1 MVFCSIRFLTLFS
14 YGNTCLHSLSICYSP
29 YVLDATRDVTK
40 PLHDVT
46 NIPPVQVQIRMPDRN
61 SSGSDQDVITIVGYE
76 NDAVAARDSIMK
88 IVSELE
94 ERVTDTVEI
103 DSRLHAR

>member
-1 MVFCSIRFLTLFS
+1 MFYRNLFYRS
-14 YGNTCLHSLSICYSP
+14 VQSSRKTFIMFSLEI
-29 YVLDATRDVTK
+29 
-40 PLHDVT
+40 
-46 NIPPVQVQIRMPDRN
+46 IPCVQVQIRMPDRN
-61 SSGSDQDVITIVGYE
+61 SAADQDVISIVGYE
-76 NDAVAARDSIMK
+76 DAAQAARDSIMK